1 MREIMADA
9 VKRKKRKKKH
19 GTAPWRQTKRALLIL
34 FFLTFVAIVTPVWH
48 VVRAQG
54 KTSESPKNTVTDP
67 VPRKDTA
74 ESVTPQPGTADK
86 RAESGPLLTDNAADR
101 TQSTQASSTPVQYT
115 EPVPLTTL
123 PSAEENPAAWYE
135 YGAGAQDTNSITILG
150 CGDNLMHSQLYENA
164 FNGETYDFS
173 PYYENVK
180 AFVGSADIATIN
192 QETPM
197 ATDLYEP
204 STYPSFNTPK
214 QIGDAILDTGFDVIN
229 LGNNH
234 IYDKGT
240 AGALA
245 TLEYFAE
252 RNIPTVGIYTS
263 MEDAGDIRV
272 VEKNGIKVAFVSFVE
287 FTNSDADEEGTDI
300 IWLEDTEGMKDQI
313 HAARQAADIVV
324 AHVHWGIEGTTELT
338 ELQTSMAQFMVDEGV
353 DIVFGNHPHW
363 LQELTVLTRESD
375 GTRCPVIYSMG
386 NFLSGM
392 DRREELITGFL
403 TVEVSRDANGKV
415 IPVKMGFL
423 PLVIHFSNLEKTDLR
438 IYPLCRY
445 SEEMAAANAVNV
457 IRDDDTFDL
466 DLIQN
471 VVDTSIP
478 KEYQNQMVSIY

>member
-1 MREIMADA
+1 
-9 VKRKKRKKKH
+9 
-19 GTAPWRQTKRALLIL
+19 
-34 FFLTFVAIVTPVWH
+34 
-48 VVRAQG
+48 
-54 KTSESPKNTVTDP
+54 
-67 VPRKDTA
+67 
-74 ESVTPQPGTADK
+74 
-86 RAESGPLLTDNAADR
+86 
-101 TQSTQASSTPVQYT
+101 
-115 EPVPLTTL
+115 
-123 PSAEENPAAWYE
+123 
-135 YGAGAQDTNSITILG
+135 
-150 CGDNLMHSQLYENA
+150 
-164 FNGETYDFS
+164 
-173 PYYENVK
+173 
-180 AFVGSADIATIN
+180 
-192 QETPM
+192 
-197 ATDLYEP
+197 
-204 STYPSFNTPK
+204 
-214 QIGDAILDTGFDVIN
+214 
-229 LGNNH
+229 
-234 IYDKGT
+234 
-240 AGALA
+240 
-245 TLEYFAE
+245 
-252 RNIPTVGIYTS
+252 

>member
-1 MREIMADA
+1 MADA
-9 VKRKKRKKKH
+9 VKKKKKKKKIR
-19 GTAPWRQTKRALLIL
+19 TAPWRQTQRALLVL
-34 FFLTFVAIVTPVWH
+34 FCLTVFAAAIPVWR
-48 VVRAQG
+48 VVQVRG
-54 KTSESPKNTVTDP
+54 E
-67 VPRKDTA
+67 TA
-74 ESVTPQPGTADK
+74 ESAKEVRDDSVVPAESTGSVTPLPDMAEVKAAEPTPAPSDTAAEPAAITQP
-86 RAESGPLLTDNAADR
+86 
-101 TQSTQASSTPVQYT
+101 ASQPVQYT
-115 EPVPLTTL
+115 EPVPLAAL
-123 PSAEENPAAWYE
+123 PTAEEDPAAWYE
-135 YGAGAQDTNSITILG
+135 YGAGPQDADSITILG

-164 FNGETYDFS
+164 WTGETYDFS
-173 PYYENVK
+173 PYYENVR
-180 AFVGSADIATIN
+180 AFVSSADLATIN

-214 QIGDAILDTGFDVIN
+214 QIGDAILGTGFDVIN

-252 RNIPTVGIYTS
+252 RNVPTVGIYTS

-272 VEKNGIKVAFVSFVE
+272 VEKNGIRVAFLSFVE
-287 FTNSDADEEGTDI
+287 FTNVDADEEGTDI
-300 IWLEDTEGMKDQI
+300 IWLADTEGMKDQI

-324 AHVHWGIEGTTELT
+324 AHVHWGIEGTTDLT
-338 ELQTSMAQFMVDEGV
+338 ELQTTMAQFMVDEGV
-353 DIVFGNHPHW
+353 DIIFGNHPHW
-363 LQELTVLTRESD
+363 LQKLTVLTRGSD

-403 TVEVSRDANGKV
+403 TVEVSRDANGRA

-438 IYPLCRY
+438 IYPLCY
-445 SEEMAAANAVNV
+445 YTEEMAQANAVNQ
-457 IRDDDTFDL
+457 IRDDAAFDL
-466 DLIQN
+466 ELIRN

>member
-1 MREIMADA
+1 MADA
-9 VKRKKRKKKH
+9 VKKKNRKKKLK
-19 GTAPWRQTKRALLIL
+19 TAPWRQTKSALLIL
-34 FFLTFVAIVTPVWH
+34 FFLTIVAAVIPVWRVVRVQGKAAESSKAVRTDSASASQSVSAAIVTP
-48 VVRAQG
+48 APDKG
-54 KTSESPKNTVTDP
+54 DTGAEITAPVTDN
-67 VPRKDTA
+67 TA
-74 ESVTPQPGTADK
+74 EQ
-86 RAESGPLLTDNAADR
+86 
-101 TQSTQASSTPVQYT
+101 TQNTQVSSTPVQYS
-115 EPVPLTTL
+115 EPVSLVTL
-123 PSAEENPAAWYE
+123 PSAEEDPAAWYR
-135 YGAGAQDTNSITILG
+135 YGAGAQDSDSITILG

-180 AFVGSADIATIN
+180 AFVSSADIATIN

-214 QIGDAILDTGFDVIN
+214 QIGDAILGTGFDVIN

-234 IYDKGT
+234 VYDKGT

-245 TLEYFAE
+245 TMEYFAE

-272 VEKNGIKVAFVSFVE
+272 IEKNGIRVAFVSFVE
-287 FTNSDADEEGTDI
+287 FTNVDADEEGTDI
-300 IWLEDTEGMKDQI
+300 IWLADTEGMKDQI

-338 ELQTSMAQFMVDEGV
+338 ELQTTMAQFMVNEGV
-353 DIVFGNHPHW
+353 DIIFGNHPHW

-438 IYPLCRY
+438 IYPLCNY
-445 SEEMAAANAVNV
+445 TEEMAAENAVNI
-457 IRDDDTFDL
+457 IRDDATFDL
-466 DLIQN
+466 DLIRN

>member
-1 MREIMADA
+1 MADA
-9 VKRKKRKKKH
+9 VKKKKKKKKLR
-19 GTAPWRQTKRALLIL
+19 TAPWRQTKSALLIL
-34 FFLTFVAIVTPVWH
+34 FFLTIVAAAVPVWRAVKAQGKPAESPKTVRTDSAPQSVSAAIVTP
-48 VVRAQG
+48 A
-54 KTSESPKNTVTDP
+54 P
-67 VPRKDTA
+67 DTA
-74 ESVTPQPGTADK
+74 DTGAEITAPVTENTA
-86 RAESGPLLTDNAADR
+86 EQ
-101 TQSTQASSTPVQYT
+101 TQNTQVSSTPVQYT
-115 EPVPLTTL
+115 EPAPLVTL
-123 PSAEENPAAWYE
+123 PSAEEDPAAWYR
-135 YGAGAQDTNSITILG
+135 YGAGAQDSNSITILG

-180 AFVGSADIATIN
+180 AFVSSADFATIN

-214 QIGDAILDTGFDVIN
+214 QIGDAILGTGFDVIN

-234 IYDKGT
+234 VYDKGT

-245 TLEYFAE
+245 TMEYFAE

-272 VEKNGIKVAFVSFVE
+272 VEKNGIRVAFVSFVE
-287 FTNSDADEEGTDI
+287 FTNVDADEEGTDI
-300 IWLEDTEGMKDQI
+300 IWLADTEGMKDQI

-338 ELQTSMAQFMVDEGV
+338 ELQTTMAQFMVDEGV
-353 DIVFGNHPHW
+353 DIIFGNHPHW

-438 IYPLCRY
+438 IYPLCSY
-445 SEEMAAANAVNV
+445 TEEMAAENAVNI
-457 IRDDDTFDL
+457 IRDDATFDL
-466 DLIQN
+466 DLIRN

>member
-1 MREIMADA
+1 MADA
-9 VKRKKRKKKH
+9 VKKKKRKKKFR
-19 GTAPWRQTKRALLIL
+19 TAPWRQTKNALLIL
-34 FFLTFVAIVTPVWH
+34 FFLTIVAAVLPVWR
-48 VVRAQG
+48 VVRVHG
-54 KTSESPKNTVTDP
+54 KAAESPKNITADTASSPKSADVVTP
-67 VPRKDTA
+67 VPDPADKEA
-74 ESVTPQPGTADK
+74 ESVPVMPADP
-86 RAESGPLLTDNAADR
+86 AEQTEN
-101 TQSTQASSTPVQYT
+101 TQASSTPVRYT
-115 EPVPLTTL
+115 EPVPLVTL
-123 PSAEENPAAWYE
+123 PSAEENESAWYE

-173 PYYENVK
+173 PYYENVRD
-180 AFVGSADIATIN
+180 FVGSADIATIN

-214 QIGDAILDTGFDVIN
+214 EIGDAILGTGFDVIN

-263 MEDAGDIRV
+263 MEDAGNIRV
-272 VEKNGIKVAFVSFVE
+272 VEKNGIRVAFVSFVE
-287 FTNSDADEEGTDI
+287 FTNVDADEEGTDI
-300 IWLEDTEGMKDQI
+300 IWLADTEGMKDQI

-324 AHVHWGIEGTTELT
+324 AHVHWGIEGTTDLT

-353 DIVFGNHPHW
+353 DIIFGNHPHW

-403 TVEVSRDANGKV
+403 TVEISRDANGKA

-423 PLVIHFSNLEKTDLR
+423 PLVIHFSGLDKTDLR
-438 IYPLCRY
+438 IYPLCHY
-445 SEEMAAANAVNV
+445 SEEMAAANAVNE
-457 IRDDDTFDL
+457 IRDDDTFNL
-466 DLIQN
+466 DLIRS
-471 VVDTSIP
+471 VVDKSIP

>member
-1 MREIMADA
+1 MADA
-9 VKRKKRKKKH
+9 VKKKKKKKKLR
-19 GTAPWRQTKRALLIL
+19 TAPWRQTKSALLIL
-34 FFLTFVAIVTPVWH
+34 FFLTIVAAAVPVWRVVKAQGKSAESPKTVRTDSAPQSSVSAAIVTPASDTADTGAEITAPVTEN
-48 VVRAQG
+48 
-54 KTSESPKNTVTDP
+54 TSEQAQNTQ
-67 VPRKDTA
+67 VP
-74 ESVTPQPGTADK
+74 
-86 RAESGPLLTDNAADR
+86 
-101 TQSTQASSTPVQYT
+101 STPVRYT
-115 EPVPLTTL
+115 EPVPLVTL
-123 PSAEENPAAWYE
+123 PSAEEDPGAWYR
-135 YGAGAQDTNSITILG
+135 YGAGAQDSNSITILG

-180 AFVGSADIATIN
+180 AFVSSADFATIN

-338 ELQTSMAQFMVDEGV
+338 ELQTSMAQFTVDEGV

-403 TVEVSRDANGKV
+403 TVEVSKDANGKV

>member
-1 MREIMADA
+1 MR
-9 VKRKKRKKKH
+9 R
-19 GTAPWRQTKRALLIL
+19 TAPWRQTKRALVIL
-34 FFLTFVAIVTPVWH
+34 FILTIVSAVMPVWR
-48 VVRAQG
+48 VVRVQG
-54 KTSESPKNTVTDP
+54 KNAGSGKKNE
-67 VPRKDTA
+67 A
-74 ESVTPQPGTADK
+74 ASVTPTAGAAAITPAPSPGDGVTETEPLITDTPAEQPQSAQ
-86 RAESGPLLTDNAADR
+86 EPAA
-101 TQSTQASSTPVQYT
+101 PVRYT
-115 EPVPLTTL
+115 EPVPLVTL
-123 PSAEENPAAWYE
+123 PSAEENPSAWYE
-135 YGAGAQDTNSITILG
+135 YGAGAQDADSITILG

-164 FNGETYDFS
+164 WNGETYDFS
-173 PYYENVK
+173 PYYENVG
-180 AFVGSADIATIN
+180 AFVRAADIATIN

-234 IYDKGT
+234 VYDKGT

-245 TLEYFAE
+245 TLGYFAE

-272 VEKNGIKVAFVSFVE
+272 IEKNGIKVAFVSFVE
-287 FTNSDADEEGTDI
+287 FTNVDADEEGTDI
-300 IWLEDTEGMKDQI
+300 IWLADTEGMKDQI

-324 AHVHWGIEGTTELT
+324 AHVHWGVEGTTELT

-403 TVEVSRDANGKV
+403 TVEVSRDANGKA

-438 IYPLCRY
+438 IYPLCSY
-445 SEEMAAANAVNV
+445 TEEMAAANAVNQ
-457 IRDDDTFDL
+457 IREDDTFDL
-466 DLIQN
+466 DLIQG

-478 KEYQNQMVSIY
+478 REYQNQMVSIY

>member
-1 MREIMADA
+1 MADA
-9 VKRKKRKKKH
+9 VKKKKKKKKLR
-19 GTAPWRQTKRALLIL
+19 TAPWRQTKSALLIL
-34 FFLTFVAIVTPVWH
+34 FFLTIVAAVIPIWR
-48 VVRAQG
+48 VVKAQG
-54 KTSESPKNTVTDP
+54 KTAESPKNVSTNSASQTVIAD
-67 VPRKDTA
+67 
-74 ESVTPQPGTADK
+74 SVTPAPGMTDTGAEITA
-86 RAESGPLLTDNAADR
+86 PVTDNTAEQ
-101 TQSTQASSTPVQYT
+101 TQNAQVSSTPVRYS
-115 EPVPLTTL
+115 EPVPLVTL
-123 PSAEENPAAWYE
+123 PSAEEDPSAWYR
-135 YGAGAQDTNSITILG
+135 YGAGAQDSDSITILG

-164 FNGETYDFS
+164 FVS
-173 PYYENVK
+173 
-180 AFVGSADIATIN
+180 SADFATIN

-214 QIGDAILDTGFDVIN
+214 QIGDAILGTGFDVIN

-234 IYDKGT
+234 VYDKGT

-245 TLEYFAE
+245 TMEYFAE

-272 VEKNGIKVAFVSFVE
+272 VEKNGIRVAFVSFVE
-287 FTNSDADEEGTDI
+287 FTNVDADEEGTDI
-300 IWLEDTEGMKDQI
+300 IWLADTEGMKDQI
-313 HAARQAADIVV
+313 HAARQSADIVV

-338 ELQTSMAQFMVDEGV
+338 ELQTTMAQFMVDEGV
-353 DIVFGNHPHW
+353 DIIFGNHPHW

-403 TVEVSRDANGKV
+403 TVEVSRDANGKA

-438 IYPLCRY
+438 IYPLCSY
-445 SEEMAAANAVNV
+445 TEEMAAENAVNI

-466 DLIQN
+466 DLIRS